1 MEENVRGRQGAVGR
15 VGISA
20 ALAMVLLWGEGT
32 EGIVTKGHCI
42 CCEMGLKHLKG
53 MIPPKGSGQSRVRW
67 GGYSADAGRNR
78 MPILLGEA
86 LAGAMVL
93 ARDRRG

>member
-1 MEENVRGRQGAVGR
+1 MRGEAQGPTAEMARVGHDVQTRERWHLPPGRGWAMEENVRGRQGAVGR

-42 CCEMGLKHLKG
+42 CCEMGLKH
-53 MIPPKGSGQSRVRW
+53 P
-67 GGYSADAGRNR
+67 
-78 MPILLGEA
+78 
-86 LAGAMVL
+86 
-93 ARDRRG
+93 

>member
-42 CCEMGLKHLKG
+42 CCEVG

-67 GGYSADAGRNR
+67 GGYSADAARNR
-78 MPILLGEA
+78 MPVLLGEA
-86 LAGAMVL
+86 LADAMVL
-93 ARDRRG
+93 AQDRRG